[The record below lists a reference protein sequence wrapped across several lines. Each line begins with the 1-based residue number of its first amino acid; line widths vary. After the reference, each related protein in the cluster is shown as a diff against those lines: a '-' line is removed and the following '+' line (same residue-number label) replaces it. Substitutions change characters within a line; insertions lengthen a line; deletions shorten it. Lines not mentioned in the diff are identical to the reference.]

1 MGQGT
6 RKADDVAL
14 TLLDQIVSGE
24 RAVGSVLPT
33 EAELAEQF
41 GVNRGAVREANKLL
55 EVHRLVRPV
64 RRRGTEVLD
73 PMQSLTPEVLKAML
87 VDRKG
92 RVNVDMLGH
101 FLELR
106 AVLDVEM
113 GRLAA
118 ERRTETDLV
127 ALDACVDRIA
137 ECVGCPEDF
146 DTELHELG
154 LTLARATQNPIFVML
169 SHWNRQIYGY
179 LGSLLGSVRQATE
192 QQVLA
197 YRSLV
202 AAVRRQDVETLTQM
216 VSAFHN
222 WANQELLLAAKS
234 WKPPHG

>member
-55 EVHRLVRPV
+55 EVHRLVKPV

-87 VDRKG
+87 VDRRG

-118 ERRTETDLV
+118 ERRTEKDLV

-146 DTELHELG
+146 DAELHELG

-192 QQVLA
+192 QQVVA

-216 VSAFHN
+216 VSAFHS

-234 WKPPHG
+234 WKPPHS